1 MKIKHFAGYGTV
13 EMKKILERKYTKYGK
28 PYWRVDILVSGDH
41 ECGINRSNDVYT
53 CIHWLLNKVRK
64 FKDISPCSN
73 LVEVFYLDVSDS
85 VEKGVYTFMV
95 YSDICQRD

>member
-13 EMKKILERKYTKYGK
+13 EMKKILEKKRMRYGK
-28 PYWRVDILVSGDH
+28 PYWVVDILVSGNH
-41 ECGINRSNDVYT
+41 ECGINRSNDTYT

-64 FKDISPCSN
+64 FKDIPPYSN
-73 LVEVFYLDVSDS
+73 LVEVSYLDVSDS
-85 VEKGVYTFMV
+85 IEKGVYTFVV